1 MPAAVAVNVY
11 VPLALTVMVAPVI
24 CAGCP
29 YVVPV
34 GTTSL
39 VLRLPGFGTLMYAVA
54 ASSTKVF
61 TGTVI
66 TNVCVG
72 QSVV

>member
-1 MPAAVAVNVY
+1 MI
-11 VPLALTVMVAPVI
+11 VAPVI
-24 CAGCP
+24 CAGWP

-39 VLRLPGFGTLMYAVA
+39 VLILPGFGIFINAVA

-66 TNVCVG
+66 TRVSVG
-72 QSVV
+72 QFVV